1 MATSKKHLIQ
11 VRSNTKFAVNYE
23 TKNLTPEIEIILI
36 SVEPKYEAKKDGLY
50 KGKEVSEFRI
60 FSDLDGVNKLIGEL
74 QLLVAGMQQYEQ
86 LSSGINSL
94 IEQGKEKK

>member
-1 MATSKKHLIQ
+1 MGTTKKHLIS
-11 VRSNTKFAVNYE
+11 VRSNTKFAVDYG
-23 TKNLTPEIEIILI
+23 TKLLTPEIELILI
-36 SVEPKYEAKKDGLY
+36 SIEPKYEAKKDGIH
-50 KGKEVSEFRI
+50 KGNEVSEFRI